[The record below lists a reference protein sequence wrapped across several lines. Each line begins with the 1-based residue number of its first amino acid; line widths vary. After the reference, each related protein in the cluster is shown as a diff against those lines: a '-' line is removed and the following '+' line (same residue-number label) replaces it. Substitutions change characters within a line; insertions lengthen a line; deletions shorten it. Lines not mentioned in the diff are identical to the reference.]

1 MSSASRASL
10 ESVVQASQ
18 SASLV
23 SPADARSVLAAA
35 RAIETNPQ
43 LQSALTDGVNPEDAR
58 ASLAERAFASLAPEP
73 RGIVAN
79 AARARWSSS
88 SDIVDALEV
97 VGIQLAARAAVG
109 SDIGSELRQ
118 FADSVA
124 SSPEL
129 ELTLNDRLAPAAGKA
144 ELVTRLIGAKAHE
157 STLTIID
164 HLVRSPRG
172 RRIRSLLTAAQ
183 TAVAGASGASLA
195 TVATARELPAAQ
207 LERLAAGLR
216 RRYGGELR
224 VTQVVDPTI
233 IGGLRV
239 TVGDDV
245 IDGTLRT
252 KYNDLR
258 LQLG

>member
-10 ESVVQASQ
+10 EGIVQASK
-18 SASLV
+18 STALV

-35 RAIETNPQ
+35 RAIDANPQ
-43 LQSALTDGVNPEDAR
+43 LRSTLTDRVIAEDAR
-58 ASLAERAFASLAPEP
+58 ASLADRAFASLDSAP
-73 RGIVAN
+73 RSIVAN
-79 AARARWSSS
+79 AARARWSSG

-97 VGIQLAARAAVG
+97 VGIQLAARAAAG
-109 SDIGSELRQ
+109 SDIGRQLRQ
-118 FADSVA
+118 FADVVA
-124 SSPEL
+124 GNPEL
-129 ELTLNDRLAPAAGKA
+129 ELTLNDRLAPASGKA
-144 ELVTRLIGAKAHE
+144 DIVQRLIGAKAHE
-157 STLTIID
+157 STMAILD

-172 RRIRSLLTAAQ
+172 RRIRTLLTKAQ
-183 TAVAGASGASLA
+183 AAVANADGASLA
-195 TVATARELPAAQ
+195 TVTTARELPAAQ

-216 RRYGGELR
+216 QRYGGDLR

-233 IGGLRV
+233 IGGMRV
-239 TVGDDV
+239 AVGDDV